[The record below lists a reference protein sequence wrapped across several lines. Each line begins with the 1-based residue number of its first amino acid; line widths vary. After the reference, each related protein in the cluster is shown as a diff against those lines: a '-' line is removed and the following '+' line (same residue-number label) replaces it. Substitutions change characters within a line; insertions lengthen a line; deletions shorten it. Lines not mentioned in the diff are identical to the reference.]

1 MKLLKNSIFAF
12 VISSCCLTQLVMAEN
27 GIKETNKIRQYLYNS
42 NVDFNSFSPENIA
55 YYKSIIE
62 DHIITLKQKSGA
74 SYNTIQG
81 TILAG
86 YSAVCGYFYY
96 STIIFPYIINIAL
109 SNRRGYAHAAEFNKD
124 FIKDHPVLAVWYATP
139 LFASLILGALS
150 CNYFRKD
157 RNDKKSLQAALLRDE
172 MVLTR
177 LEKAE
182 QRK

>member
-1 MKLLKNSIFAF
+1 
-12 VISSCCLTQLVMAEN
+12 MAES
-27 GIKETNKIRQYLYNS
+27 GIKEANKIRQYLYNS

-62 DHIITLKQKSGA
+62 DHIITLKQKNGA

-96 STIIFPYIINIAL
+96 STFIFPYIIAL
-109 SNRRGYAHAAEFNKD
+109 SSRRGYSHAAEFNKI

-150 CNYFRKD
+150 YNYFSKD
-157 RNDKKSLQAALLRDE
+157 RNDKKSLQAALSRDQ
-172 MVLTR
+172 MVLAR

-182 QRK
+182 QQK